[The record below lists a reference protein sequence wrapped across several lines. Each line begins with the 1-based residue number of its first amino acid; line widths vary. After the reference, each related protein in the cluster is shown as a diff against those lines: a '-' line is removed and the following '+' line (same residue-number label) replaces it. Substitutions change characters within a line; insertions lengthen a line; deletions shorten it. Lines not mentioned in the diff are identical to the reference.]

1 MEVFGYDVLT
11 ILLAG
16 AAWLSISYLFWVFVA
31 RPMFKKWTKST
42 IINMLKDPD
51 GEVIAAIN
59 DLTEVMLPGIWNWFL
74 TSEIKTGKIIENED
88 GTKTEETTTPYA
100 SLINSTATI
109 FFKKL
114 SGMKGGA
121 MKGANALLGQ
131 LEGGEGAPFLPF
143 LAPQK
148 GEDPTLW
155 AIKQKLGP
163 IIGQYVEEIIKS
175 KLKNIGTGG
184 AEGW

>member
-1 MEVFGYDVLT
+1 MEIFGYDLLT
-11 ILLAG
+11 IAVAG

-51 GEVIAAIN
+51 GEVVSAIN
-59 DLTEVMLPGIWNWFL
+59 DLTNVMLPTIWNWFL
-74 TSEIKTGKIIENED
+74 TAEIKTGKIIENED

-109 FFKKL
+109 LFKKF

-131 LEGGEGAPFLPF
+131 IEGGDGAPLLSF

-155 AIKQKLGP
+155 MLKQKLAP
-163 IIGQYVEEIIKS
+163 IIGDIIEK
-175 KLKNIGTGG
+175 KLNSALGNITQGG

>member
-1 MEVFGYDVLT
+1 MELFGYDLLT
-11 ILLAG
+11 IAAAG
-16 AAWLSISYLFWVFVA
+16 AAWLSVSYLFWVFVA

-51 GEVIAAIN
+51 GEVVSAIN
-59 DLTEVMLPGIWNWFL
+59 DLTNVMLPTIWNWFL

-88 GTKTEETTTPYA
+88 GIKTEETTTPYA

-121 MKGANALLGQ
+121 MKGANALLGEI
-131 LEGGEGAPFLPF
+131 EGGNIAPLMSFLG
-143 LAPQK
+143 PQK

-155 AIKQKLGP
+155 AIKQKLAP
-163 IIGQYVEEIIKS
+163 MISDIIEK
-175 KLKNIGTGG
+175 KLNSIVGNTNASG